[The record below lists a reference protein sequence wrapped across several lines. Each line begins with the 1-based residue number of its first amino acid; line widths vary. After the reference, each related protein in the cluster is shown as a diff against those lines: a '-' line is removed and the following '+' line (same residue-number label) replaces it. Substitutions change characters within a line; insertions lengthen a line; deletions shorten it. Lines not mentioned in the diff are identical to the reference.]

1 MSLNFTTLFYYLE
14 SFPKVVILLNVV
26 SYHPAEI
33 CKSSRGLSVM
43 THSMQQNGNVPVH
56 SYGSLFVPAIK
67 PNVIKSHIS
76 LLLAFNSISI
86 QVSCCQL
93 LDE

>member
-1 MSLNFTTLFYYLE
+1 
-14 SFPKVVILLNVV
+14 
-26 SYHPAEI
+26 
-33 CKSSRGLSVM
+33 M